1 MVNASGLGR
10 RSAQSLSLSAPC
22 GLRRGPVS
30 RQGCP
35 CLQGCALGLGGGGGA
50 SLLGGSHSPWPL
62 RWPSQTKIASCFDGI
77 LQLEQSR
84 WAAAEAPD
92 VLQGLYHTS
101 LSFDVCMVRWRER
114 RVFGPRAVETL
125 LKVTVTTAS
134 PHRTGA

>member
-1 MVNASGLGR
+1 MAP
-10 RSAQSLSLSAPC
+10 SL
-22 GLRRGPVS
+22 
-30 RQGCP
+30 
-35 CLQGCALGLGGGGGA
+35 AL
-50 SLLGGSHSPWPL
+50 
-62 RWPSQTKIASCFDGI
+62 QTKISSCFDGI

-84 WAAAEAPD
+84 WAAADAPD

-114 RVFGPRAVETL
+114 CVFGPRAVETL